1 MSIDRRSVEIA
12 LDQLRPSFNI
22 EGGDI
27 RLIDVKEEGIVEV
40 GLSGACHG
48 CGMATMHIK
57 MGVESYLMENVPG
70 VTEVVTS
77 DV

>member
-12 LDQLRPSFNI
+12 IDQLRPSFNI
-22 EGGDI
+22 DGGDI
-27 RLIDVKEEGIVEV
+27 TLIDVREEGIVEIA
-40 GLSGACHG
+40 LSGACHG
-48 CGMATMHIK
+48 CGLSTMHIK
-57 MGVESYLMENVPG
+57 MGVEQFLKQNVPG